1 MVKDM
6 TTGSP
11 TRLILFFTLP
21 LLVGN
26 IFQQLYNMADTI
38 IVGRTLGYKALA
50 AVGGSSGSI
59 MFLVFGFFFG
69 LTCGFAV
76 ITAQRFGAH
85 DEDGVRR
92 SVAASLVMC
101 AVITAAATLLCV
113 FGARPVLEFMRTP
126 EDIVDETYNYL
137 IVMFWGSWT
146 IVFYGMLSSIIR
158 ALGDSRTPLYFLII
172 SSIVN
177 VVLDFYFILSLKS
190 GVAGAAWAT
199 VIAQGLSGVLCL
211 IYMLRKFPIL
221 RLRRHDWIF
230 NASFYWDHLRVA
242 LPMAFQFSVTA
253 IGVLVLQTALNGF
266 GSVAVA
272 GYTAATRIDQLA
284 IQPLFSFSIAMATF
298 AAQNYG
304 AGNIPRIRDG
314 VFKCS
319 AMALGFSVFGGVPLI
334 LFASPVTAWFIGG
347 HDEQVIHC
355 SQIYLNTNASCYV
368 ILAMLL
374 IYRNVQQG
382 MGHSF
387 IPFMAGVVELVLRVV
402 GAFGFAVWFG
412 YTGVCLS
419 NPLAWIGAT
428 AILAWD
434 YCRTMKKLRRE
445 FADGV
450 IRPVQR

>member
-199 VIAQGLSGVLCL
+199 VIAQGLSGFLCL

-221 RLRRHDWIF
+221 RLRRRDWIF

-347 HDEQVIHC
+347 YDEQVIHC

>member
-199 VIAQGLSGVLCL
+199 VIAQGLSGFLCL

-221 RLRRHDWIF
+221 RLRRRDWIF

-450 IRPVQR
+450 IWPVQR

>member
-199 VIAQGLSGVLCL
+199 VIAQGLSGFLCL

-221 RLRRHDWIF
+221 RLRRRDWIF

-347 HDEQVIHC
+347 YDEQVIHC

-450 IRPVQR
+450 IRPFQR

>member
-199 VIAQGLSGVLCL
+199 VIAQGLSGFLCL

-221 RLRRHDWIF
+221 RLRRRDWIF

>member
-69 LTCGFAV
+69 LTCGLAV

-113 FGARPVLEFMRTP
+113 LGARPVLELMRTP

-137 IVMFWGSWT
+137 IVMFWGGWT

-211 IYMLRKFPIL
+211 VYMLRKFPIL

-272 GYTAATRIDQLA
+272 GYTAAARIDQLA

>member
-172 SSIVN
+172 SSIVT
-177 VVLDFYFILSLKS
+177 VVLDYYFILSLKS

-253 IGVLVLQTALNGF
+253 IGVRVLQTALNGF

>member
-253 IGVLVLQTALNGF
+253 IGVRVLQTALNGF

>member
-1 MVKDM
+1 MIKDM

-11 TRLILFFTLP
+11 TKLILVFTIP

-69 LTCGFAV
+69 LTCGLAV

-85 DEDGVRR
+85 DDNGVRR
-92 SVAASLVMC
+92 SVATSTVIC
-101 AVITAAATLLCV
+101 TVITLVITLFCV
-113 FGARPVLEFMRTP
+113 IGARPMLKIMETP
-126 EDIVDETYNYL
+126 PEIINETYNYL
-137 IVMFWGSWT
+137 IVIFYGGWT

-158 ALGDSRTPLYFLII
+158 ALGDSRTPLYFLIV

-177 VVLDFYFILSLKS
+177 IFLDFYFILNLKS

-199 VIAQGLSGVLCL
+199 VISQGLSGFLCL
-211 IYMLRKFPIL
+211 IYMIRKFPIL
-221 RLRRHDWIF
+221 KLHLRDWEF
-230 NASFYWDHLRVA
+230 DYAFYKEHLRVA

-253 IGVLVLQTALNGF
+253 VGVLVLQRALNGF
-266 GSVAVA
+266 GPVAIA
-272 GYTAATRIDQLA
+272 GYTAATRIDQIS

-304 AGNIPRIRDG
+304 AGNVPRIREG
-314 VFKCS
+314 LYKCS
-319 AMALGFSVFGGVPLI
+319 AMAIGFSIVGGILLI
-334 LFASPVTAWFIGG
+334 YFASPLTEWFIG
-347 HDEQVIHC
+347 ERNLEVIRC
-355 SQIYLNTNASCYV
+355 SQIYLNTNASCYI

-387 IPFMAGVVELVLRVV
+387 IPFMAGVAELILRVA
-402 GAFGFAVWFG
+402 GAFGLAVWLG
-412 YTGVCLS
+412 YPGVCLS
-419 NPLAWIGAT
+419 NPLAWVGAT

-434 YCRTMKKLRRE
+434 YCRTMKQLRRDYLSGT
-445 FADGV
+445 FKA
-450 IRPVQR
+450 IKI

>member
-199 VIAQGLSGVLCL
+199 VIAQGLSGFLCL

-221 RLRRHDWIF
+221 RLRRRDWIF

-319 AMALGFSVFGGVPLI
+319 AMDLGFSVFGGVPLI